1 MSKTIEEKTAQTI
14 LQETEEIKV
23 GDKTY
28 TIAPPSVATLIL
40 ASAAISRLPHL
51 RLDGNKIIEESLN
64 IAKDCAVLGEIAAIL
79 ILGAKHVNEV
89 VTTRLTQRKRRLWG
103 LFKTTHTIVRTET
116 RKEQLAREV
125 LEEISP
131 RDLHNLVA
139 QILIKMQVG
148 DFFGLTTFL
157 SETNLIR
164 QTKVGPEQT
173 ASGQS

>member
-1 MSKTIEEKTAQTI
+1 MAKTIEEKTAQTI
-14 LQETEEIKV
+14 LQESEEIKV

-28 TIAPPSVATLIL
+28 IIAPPSVATLIL

-64 IAKDCAVLGEIAAIL
+64 IAKDCSVLGEIAAIL

-89 VTTRLTQRKRRLWG
+89 VTTRQIQRKRRLWG
-103 LFKTTHTIVRTET
+103 FFNTKRTIVRTET

-164 QTKVGPEQT
+164 QTKVEIEPT
-173 ASGQS
+173 ASGR